1 VCGKRLP
8 ARPPRD
14 YLTTATTTEVGP
26 LWPVTPSDSAMRGR
40 DTASALGERTR
51 DRADVLRSD
60 SLMYDT
66 VSLAFGAIV
75 LLLISPAN
83 F

>member
-1 VCGKRLP
+1 
-8 ARPPRD
+8 
-14 YLTTATTTEVGP
+14 
-26 LWPVTPSDSAMRGR
+26 MRGR